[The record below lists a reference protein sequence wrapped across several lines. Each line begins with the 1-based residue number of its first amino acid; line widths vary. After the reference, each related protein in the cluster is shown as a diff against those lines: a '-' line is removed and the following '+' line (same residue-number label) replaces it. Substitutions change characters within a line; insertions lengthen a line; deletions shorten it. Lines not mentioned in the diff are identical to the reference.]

1 MFCNFLEWPT
11 KPKQI
16 NPQSFNRFQNRN
28 KWEYSYSTSVD
39 RPNLAN
45 PLLSSTTNHQQTI
58 QFLTKQTILRIF
70 FIHVCSRISHWPP
83 SFASRLSFL
92 HLFFYLMTARFT
104 NNSGPI
110 KGRLKTFILIH
121 FQRSTFQFLPNL
133 FLVKSS
139 KSEFL
144 LNTLI

>member
-45 PLLSSTTNHQQTI
+45 PILLSTTNHQQTI
-58 QFLTKQTILRIF
+58 QFFTKQTILRIF

-83 SFASRLSFL
+83 SFA
-92 HLFFYLMTARFT
+92 
-104 NNSGPI
+104 P
-110 KGRLKTFILIH
+110 
-121 FQRSTFQFLPNL
+121 PP
-133 FLVKSS
+133 
-139 KSEFL
+139 FL
-144 LNTLI
+144 LPSVLLPYDRSLHQQFGANKRPPKNIHSHPFPTFNFPVFT